1 MQPTSPQIQA
11 RGCHGTIGSD
21 WRAWPLVDFHV
32 SASSKPAATTHA
44 APSEQRCHPGC
55 PSAQK
60 SQACRKDTDESAGA
74 TTLTDSIRGAS
85 GDGTLVGYSSGGTFV
100 SGIIGNAL
108 EFNGADQYV
117 TAPLAGGGLQETTV
131 SAWVKLNGFS
141 SNASVVKNWG
151 TVGAVG
157 AGAWHLGLNGNSLQW
172 SDYVGNGSQQ
182 FGVVD
187 PNNAGLGTWYNLVAT
202 VSQSANRFELWV
214 DGQSVGSDSFFGTVW
229 NGFSTMAFGVKL
241 NGSQTGPDSQAP
253 GYLAGQLDEIAF
265 WDTALTGD
273 QIGEIYTAGLNGDS
287 LSTLVV
293 PEPSTVFSLA
303 AGAVS
308 IGGLTAYRRR
318 RVRASRRS

>member
-1 MQPTSPQIQA
+1 MKPQLI
-11 RGCHGTIGSD
+11 
-21 WRAWPLVDFHV
+21 FV
-32 SASSKPAATTHA
+32 SILSITCYFGIASTTDGGDI
-44 APSEQRCHPGC
+44 PVPISYY
-55 PSAQK
+55 SF
-60 SQACRKDTDESAGA
+60 DESAGA